1 LSPSDRSVA
10 PTAPARLR
18 SYYELTKP
26 GIAVFAMMTA
36 GVAHYVGA
44 AGRVAPSALIHTLV
58 GTFVATAGALTLNQY
73 LEREVDTRM
82 ERTRVRPIPSGRV
95 SPGGAL
101 AFGLILVAA
110 GVLYLWLAVGALPAL
125 LTLAAAAA
133 YDLVYT
139 PLKSRT
145 FAAILVGAVPG
156 SMPALIGWSAATGD
170 LAAGAL
176 VLFAIGFLWQ
186 LPHVLSLAWLLK
198 EDYERAG
205 FHMSPPNDPTGRI
218 AGRHM
223 VAYAALLVPVSLLP
237 TLFGMTGIVYLGGA
251 ALLGGGFLA
260 VSVRARRGMERPAV
274 RNVFLGSLLYP
285 PLLFGL
291 MILDT
296 VRV

>member
-1 LSPSDRSVA
+1 M
-10 PTAPARLR
+10 PTAPARIR

-36 GVAHYVGA
+36 GVAHYVAA
-44 AGRVAPSALIHTLV
+44 AGRVAPAALIHTLV
-58 GTFVATAGALTLNQY
+58 GTLVATAGALTLNQY

-82 ERTRVRPIPSGRV
+82 DRTRVRPIPSGRV
-95 SPGGAL
+95 SPAGAL
-101 AFGLILVAA
+101 AFGLVLVAT
-110 GVLYLWLAVGALPAL
+110 GVLHLWLTVGTLPAL
-125 LTLAAAAA
+125 LTLGAAAA

-139 PLKSRT
+139 PLKSRS
-145 FAAILVGAVPG
+145 FASVLVGAVPG
-156 SMPALIGWSAATGD
+156 SMPALIGWSAATGE
-170 LAAGAL
+170 LATGAL
-176 VLFAIGFLWQ
+176 ALFAIGFLWQ

-205 FHMSPPNDPTGRI
+205 FHMSPPNDPMGRI
-218 AGRHM
+218 AGWHM

-237 TLFGMTGIVYLGGA
+237 TLFGMTGPVYLGGA
-251 ALLGGGFLA
+251 ALLGGAYLA
-260 VSVRARRGMERPAV
+260 VSVLARRGMERPAV
-274 RNVFLGSLLYP
+274 RNVFLSSLLYP

>member
-1 LSPSDRSVA
+1 MRTA
-10 PTAPARLR
+10 PTRLR

-36 GVAHYVGA
+36 GVAHYVA
-44 AGRVAPSALIHTLV
+44 VAGRVAPAALFHTLV
-58 GTFVATAGALTLNQY
+58 GTLVATAGALTLNQY

-82 ERTRVRPIPSGRV
+82 DRTRVRPIPSGRV

-101 AFGLILVAA
+101 AFGLFLVAA
-110 GVLYLWLAVGALPAL
+110 GVAYLWLSVGTMPAL

-139 PLKSRT
+139 PLKSRS
-145 FAAILVGAVPG
+145 FAAVLVGAVPG
-156 SMPALIGWSAATGD
+156 SMPALIGWSAATGE
-170 LAAGAL
+170 LAIGAL

-186 LPHVLSLAWLLK
+186 MPHVLSLAWLLK

-205 FHMSPPNDPTGRI
+205 FHMSPPNDPQGRI
-218 AGRHM
+218 TGRHM

-237 TLFGMTGIVYLGGA
+237 TLFGMTGQVYLVGA
-251 ALLGGGFLA
+251 AVLGVGSLA

-285 PLLFGL
+285 PLLFTL

-296 VRV
+296 VRI